1 MSSCKR
7 TICVHCGNEIQSH
20 KFVMI
25 VSCLAFLS
33 GEIEVYRK
41 KIEEDKKKM
50 TNCLKCGKKV
60 LSGKFY
66 HPRCKK
72 KLYEVAY

>member
-7 TICVHCGNEIQSH
+7 TICAHCGNEIQSH

-41 KIEEDKKKM
+41 KIVEDKK
-50 TNCLKCGKKV
+50 ND
-60 LSGKFY
+60 
-66 HPRCKK
+66 
-72 KLYEVAY
+72 